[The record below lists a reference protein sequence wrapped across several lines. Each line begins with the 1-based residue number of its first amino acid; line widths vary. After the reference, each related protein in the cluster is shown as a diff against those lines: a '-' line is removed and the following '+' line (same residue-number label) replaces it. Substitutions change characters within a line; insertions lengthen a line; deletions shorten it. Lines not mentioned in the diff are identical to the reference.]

1 MNDKRVHSF
10 FYFCSMNIRYVSVLV
25 CLFYTTICVAQFPGP
40 AGTPG
45 STAIHRD
52 SSILINWAK
61 SIELDL
67 GPQDITDT
75 ESPLVSTGDGAFAL
89 GPADGDGIVS
99 LGDGGSAILSFDPPI
114 VDGPGFDFAVF
125 ENAFIYGF
133 FELAFVE
140 VSSDGSHFERF
151 EAVSLHGDSIQF
163 DPFTTAMQSELL
175 NNLAGK
181 YVKNYG
187 TPFDLAELE
196 DHPMLDKNAIR
207 YVRII
212 DVVGS
217 IDPLYGSTDTDGFYI
232 NDPFPTPF
240 PSSGFDLDAIGVI
253 NQFVSTEQRYD
264 YSDSYMVCPNPTSA
278 QAKLIASDESAH
290 NALEGVLNVE
300 SIEGRVLKIVNG
312 YRPGTYFD
320 ISALQP
326 GIYLYC
332 FHNDFHQIK
341 GRIIRQ

>member
-1 MNDKRVHSF
+1 M
-10 FYFCSMNIRYVSVLV
+10 IV
-25 CLFYTTICVAQFPGP
+25 CLLYTTICVAQFPGP

-61 SIELDL
+61 TIELDL
-67 GPQDITDT
+67 GPQDITDI
-75 ESPLVSTGDGAFAL
+75 ESPLVSTGEGAFAL
-89 GPADGDGIVS
+89 GQADGDGIVS
-99 LGDGGSAILSFDPPI
+99 LGDGGSATLSFDPPI

-140 VSSDGSHFERF
+140 VSSDGNHFERF
-151 EAVSLHGDSIQF
+151 EAVSLHNDSMQF

-187 TPFDLAELE
+187 TPFDLAELD
-196 DHPMLDKNAIR
+196 DHPMLDKHAIR
-207 YVRII
+207 YVRVI

-217 IDPLYGSTDTDGFYI
+217 IDPLYGSIDSDGFYI

-253 NQFVSTEQRYD
+253 NQFVSTEQQYD
-264 YSDSYMVCPNPTSA
+264 YSDFYTVCPNPIST
-278 QAKLIASDESAH
+278 QAKLTVSEDLPHGAT
-290 NALEGVLNVE
+290 EGVLIIE
-300 SIEGRVLKIVNG
+300 SLEGKVVKILNR
-312 YRPGTYFD
+312 YRPGAYFD
-320 ISALQP
+320 VSALQP

-332 FHNDFHQIK
+332 FHNDFYQIK